1 MNIGCNYNR
10 KKWKRNDV
18 ARVLTIMKAA
28 RVLTVMKAAR
38 VYAEARPPTT
48 GISDAILEFWLGLTQ
63 PYKTGL

>member
-18 ARVLTIMKAA
+18 ARVLTIMKLA

-48 GISDAILEFWLGLTQ
+48 GISDAI
-63 PYKTGL
+63 